1 MDLKTTET
9 NALYHLLKHIAA
21 SAKTADEKELG
32 FLASFGGD
40 IIAEINGRFDR
51 FALDCGLH
59 QDADGRTMYD
69 VSEYRGVPV
78 VRTWDRLDG
87 GEGVDI
93 RFRDEVCPF
102 NSIRDAEAWIDEQI
116 DESGEE
122 IDPEGRPWR

>member
-1 MDLKTTET
+1 MNLKTAET

-21 SAKTADEKELG
+21 SAKTANAAEHD
-32 FLASFGGD
+32 FLASFSGD
-40 IIAEINGRFDR
+40 IIGEINSRFDR

-59 QDADGRTMYD
+59 QDTDGRTMYD

-78 VRTWDRLDG
+78 VRMWDRLDG

-93 RFRDEVCPF
+93 RFRGEVCAF
-102 NSIRDAEAWIDEQI
+102 NAIRDAEAWIDEQL
-116 DESGEE
+116 DESDEE